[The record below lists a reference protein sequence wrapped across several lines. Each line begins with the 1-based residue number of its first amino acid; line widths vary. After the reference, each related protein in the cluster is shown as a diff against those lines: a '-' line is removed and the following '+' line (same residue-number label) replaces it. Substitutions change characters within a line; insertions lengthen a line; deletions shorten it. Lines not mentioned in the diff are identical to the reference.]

1 MLNFA
6 SRVLKLLF
14 FQDLEK
20 FFQEQFNRNACA
32 LSPLREPADNAPL
45 PSAEYILIITNP
57 ARKFHIRICCL
68 NFPLNAVKA
77 FGAYMITTLHHL
89 ELVLSILFNYRYS
102 AALHEGNCRD
112 IGDANHGDDMLHMEI
127 ALPSEDNSGAELHI
141 GFPACFFR
149 LFSPEL
155 TGHVS
160 PETAEEKIVSFFRD
174 PSHLFPGISMIL
186 ETFSDSELQK
196 LLFQLQK
203 RNLLTPYQICLV
215 LMACPE
221 KALRLKKNIS
231 RNTIHDVTA
240 MMRRFSGS
248 GSIQKRDIMGGLY
261 SIEEAVYFLVREGA
275 DFSYSAFLRNLQHVV
290 STVSRVEL
298 LMLRSFREWLTVM
311 EEDSLLYATLS
322 SIPETETARS
332 ISDDPARYL
341 PLLRRYISARKVADI
356 SRLPEGRTVSF
367 TERITAQAAMI
378 HQYRKLRAERRN
390 LGDESFEYLLRRFSS
405 PGEYRH
411 LLFAA
416 GWFPLSTALKGLPR
430 SRVKSVLENLPRP
443 ARYLIEDVLKGI
455 VNPDII
461 HDEMQIHSARRL
473 CVNAIIMLSE
483 DGIIRLL
490 E

>member
-6 SRVLKLLF
+6 SRVLNLLF

-20 FFQEQFNRNACA
+20 YFQEQFRQSACA
-32 LSPLREPADNAPL
+32 LSPLRGPVDNEPR
-45 PSAEYILIITNP
+45 PSAEYTLIIENP
-57 ARKFHIRICCL
+57 ARKFHIRICCMNYTL
-68 NFPLNAVKA
+68 DAVNA
-77 FGAYMITTLHHL
+77 FSAYMKTTLNHL
-89 ELVLSILFNYRYS
+89 ELVLSILFNYRYR
-102 AALHEGNCRD
+102 AALHEGNCGERSEVNP
-112 IGDANHGDDMLHMEI
+112 GDGMLYMEI

-141 GFPACFFR
+141 GFPTSFFR

-155 TGHVS
+155 TGHFS

-186 ETFSDSELQK
+186 ETFSDSDLQK

-215 LMACPE
+215 LLALPE

-231 RNTIHDVTA
+231 RNTILEVSA
-240 MMRRFSGS
+240 MMRHFSGR
-248 GSIQKRDIMGGLY
+248 GAIQNRDLTGGLY
-261 SIEEAVYFLVREGA
+261 SIEEAVYFLIREGA
-275 DFSYSAFLRNLQHVV
+275 DFSYSTFLRNLQHIL
-290 STVSRVEL
+290 STLSRVEL
-298 LMLRSFREWLTVM
+298 LLLHSFREWLAGM

-322 SIPETETARS
+322 SVPEIEIARS
-332 ISDDPARYL
+332 ISDDTALYL
-341 PLLRRYISARKVADI
+341 PILRRYISARKVADI
-356 SRLPEGRTVSF
+356 SRLLEGRPVSF
-367 TERITAQAAMI
+367 MEHISAQAAII

-411 LLFAA
+411 LLFAV

-430 SRVKSVLENLPRP
+430 ARVKPVLEKLPRP

-455 VNPDII
+455 VNPNII
-461 HDEMQIHSARRL
+461 HGEMQIHSARRL
-473 CVNAIIMLSE
+473 CVRAITTLSE
-483 DGIIRLL
+483 DGIIRLV